1 MNYFGIRPDTSFYD
15 VLEAQARTA
24 REAAQT
30 FYALTGD
37 LGHVAPYME
46 KLERIEQDADTLH
59 EHLAHKVNAQFLT
72 CLDRED
78 MQTLTNHLDAVAFG
92 VKNAGSRIN
101 LYRLARP
108 RPDLESF
115 SCLLVA
121 ITQQTQEMVCLLRRG
136 FGGSELC
143 GVIAGIHA
151 LEHRAQV
158 VFEHGLTAMFSDPAL
173 DHRLL
178 VAWKDVYERME
189 TAIRECDRLAR
200 FVESLSGKYA

>member
-1 MNYFGIRPDTSFYD
+1 MNYFGTRPDTSFYD

-30 FYALTGD
+30 FYALTAD
-37 LGHVAPYME
+37 LGHVAPYLE

-78 MQTLTNHLDAVAFG
+78 MQTLTNHLEAVANG
-92 VKNAGSRIN
+92 VKSAGSRIN

-136 FGGSELC
+136 FGGGELC
-143 GVIAGIHA
+143 SVIAGIHA
-151 LEHRAQV
+151 LEHRAQS
-158 VFEHGLTAMFSDPAL
+158 VFEHGLAAMFCDATL
-173 DHRLL
+173 DYRLL

-189 TAIRECDRLAR
+189 TVIGECDRLAR

>member
-1 MNYFGIRPDTSFYD
+1 MIHFGPRPDTSFYD

-24 REAAQT
+24 RDAAQT
-30 FYALTGD
+30 FYALTAD
-37 LGHVAPYME
+37 LSHVAPYLE
-46 KLERIEQDADTLH
+46 KLERLEHDADTLH
-59 EHLAHKVNAQFLT
+59 EHLAHRVNAQFLT

-78 MQTLTNHLDAVAFG
+78 MQTLTNHLDAVAAG
-92 VKNAGSRIN
+92 VKNAGSRIS

-136 FGGSELC
+136 FRGGELC
-143 GVIAGIHA
+143 SVIAGIHA
-151 LEHRAQV
+151 LEHRAEQ
-158 VFEHGLTAMFSDPAL
+158 VFEHGLASMFGDTTL